1 MSQHS
6 GPFFPKRAWPVVED
20 VLSVL
25 SRHYNLKGHFHI
37 IVYIV
42 SVFTSARAFQ
52 THPGISGKLIFS
64 YHGHTAFSCSYN
76 TVLGEPSHPHD
87 DALRSVMKLFMYSCQ
102 QVVLLVFPLKFRFLC
117 RCKNLDF
124 ALQLYKFSALQLNN
138 CLICVKLR
146 RFFQRV
152 RSGKLLF
159 AKQIEYLRTI
169 W

>member
-1 MSQHS
+1 MSQHW

-25 SRHYNLKGHFHI
+25 SRHYNLKWHFHI

-102 QVVLLVFPLKFRFLC
+102 QVVLLLFPLKLRFLC
-117 RCKNLDF
+117 RCNNLDF
-124 ALQLYKFSALQLNN
+124 ALQLYKFSALQINN

-146 RFFQRV
+146 RVF
-152 RSGKLLF
+152 SACK
-159 AKQIEYLRTI
+159 I
-169 W
+169 WEIVVC